1 MRKTLEIAAIC
12 AAVGLGFLL
21 VNFLHFQFVP
31 VSVILWACLVDLLIT
46 LIILVPAG
54 HFLLGR
60 RSRLTPE
67 ESVLSV
73 LLASV
78 TVILY
83 AVMGPTVI
91 DRSLSIYIVQKLD
104 QRGGAIAID
113 AVPDIFVEEYMPEFR
128 LVDVRLT
135 EQISSGTARVE
146 GNCLVLTSKGRLL
159 ADFAEIYRR
168 TLLPQK
174 RVLMGEVTDQ
184 LTRPFDG
191 AQQKVDIACDRSAQS
206 DNDVLNVQDQ

>member
-1 MRKTLEIAAIC
+1 MRKSLEIAAIC
-12 AAVGLGFLL
+12 AAIGLCFLL
-21 VNFLHFQFVP
+21 INFVHFQFVP
-31 VSVILWACLVDLLIT
+31 VKVILWACLVDLILTLAVLI
-46 LIILVPAG
+46 PAG
-54 HFLLGR
+54 YFLLR
-60 RSRLTPE
+60 RKSALSLE

-104 QRGGAIAID
+104 QRGGAVAID
-113 AVPDIFVEEYMPEFR
+113 AVSDIFVEEYMPEFR

-159 ADFAEIYRR
+159 ADFADFYRR

-174 RVLMGEVTDQ
+174 RILMDEVTNQ

-191 AQQKVDIACDRSAQS
+191 AQQKVDTACNRTAQFDS
-206 DNDVLNVQDQ
+206 DVLNVQDQ